1 MKGMIETPGEDD
13 AELWVWKSCVWT
25 PLAGAASY
33 SGSKN
38 MWIGDVDGGCRLL
51 AVFRMFC

>member
-51 AVFRMFC
+51 AEFRMFC